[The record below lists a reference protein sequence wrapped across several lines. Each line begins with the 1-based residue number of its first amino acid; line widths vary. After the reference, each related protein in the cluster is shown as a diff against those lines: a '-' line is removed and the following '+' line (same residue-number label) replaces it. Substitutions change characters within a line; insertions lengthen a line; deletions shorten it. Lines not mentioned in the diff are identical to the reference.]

1 MLELTVTDAA
11 NKFHQLFARAAAGE
25 VVRISKRGRTRVR
38 MVRDSGFMTGE
49 EAARCFAGYRATDAD
64 KAAADAIAD
73 KLVEIREEAAHA
85 MPH

>member
-1 MLELTVTDAA
+1 
-11 NKFHQLFARAAAGE
+11 
-25 VVRISKRGRTRVR
+25 VR